1 MQNTMARL
9 TPAMVFYF
17 TGNCV
22 SVKQKRLYVPPNAR
36 CACSAMDESK
46 TVAALRRSRFLE
58 AVFRENIRFGAYK
71 SLCETAFGPLLL

>member
-1 MQNTMARL
+1 MNCIL
-9 TPAMVFYF
+9 IFYF

-46 TVAALRRSRFLE
+46 TVAALRRSRFL
-58 AVFRENIRFGAYK
+58 VY
-71 SLCETAFGPLLL
+71 